1 MDLHELLVD
10 AFGRV
15 HDTTHQTVEGLAP
28 DALHYR
34 PDEEANSIAWLVWHL
49 TRVQDDHIAGVAGT
63 EQAWSADGWRER
75 FALPLPP
82 SDTGYGHS
90 SAHAAAVQV
99 ASGSLLLGYF
109 DAVHE
114 QTLAFISGVQPA
126 DLDRI
131 VDRRFDPPVSLGVR
145 LVSVVDDC
153 MQHGGQAAYVRGLA
167 ERAIP

>member
-15 HDTTHQTVEGLAP
+15 HETTHETVEGLGP
-28 DALHYR
+28 DALLYR

-49 TRVQDDHIAGVAGT
+49 TRVQDDHIAGAAGT
-63 EQAWSADGWRER
+63 EQVWSADGWRER
-75 FALPLPP
+75 FGLPLPP

-90 SAHAAAVQV
+90 NDDVAAVQV
-99 ASGSLLLGYF
+99 TSGALLLGYF

-114 QTLAFISGVQPA
+114 RTLGFISTLRPA

-167 ERAIP
+167 DRALP